1 MIQQKLV
8 FIHALQIRGLMLKT
22 LPELV
27 FSDVLIILMDR
38 IIRDDVYQVVLS
50 GEPSQII
57 QLLFVL
63 VVALQTPLLI
73 L

>member
-1 MIQQKLV
+1 
-8 FIHALQIRGLMLKT
+8 MLKT